1 MMFQKSTR
9 KFACDKEKIFKIEAC
24 NGPILLHPKGGFQP
38 KNHWAWTWDAASK
51 QRTHSLFTSTYCRKG
66 NIAFATDS
74 TTHQIKEIA
83 IDVASS

>member
-51 QRTHSLFTSTYCRKG
+51 QEPILFLHQLTVEK
-66 NIAFATDS
+66 ATLPLP
-74 TTHQIKEIA
+74 QIQQHIK
-83 IDVASS
+83 